1 MTKDNYVGQNARSAT
16 FERNE
21 PHKVSAPE
29 NSFDYYRRLQMAE
42 GQLFIAT
49 ELLKDV
55 ANSGIEDALNTK
67 YMVIQID
74 RETWDAVQKYKVEG
88 ERCAQTPDEPVFK
101 EWEVV
106 TGDINCRSDPGSR
119 MRLNTSMSWI
129 VGPAHRSTMKAREE
143 LEMILEMLDERK
155 V

>member
-1 MTKDNYVGQNARSAT
+1 M
-16 FERNE
+16 NE
-21 PHKVSAPE
+21 SHKVFKPE

-55 ANSGIEDALNTK
+55 ANSGIENALNTK

-88 ERCAQTPDEPVFK
+88 EQAAQTPDEPVFHN
-101 EWEVV
+101 WEVV
-106 TGDINCRSDPGSR
+106 TGDINLRSDPESR
-119 MRLNTSMSWI
+119 MRLNTTKSWV
-129 VGPAHRSTMKAREE
+129 VGPAHRSQMKAREE
-143 LEMILEMLDERK
+143 LKMVLEMLDERNK
-155 V
+155 D